1 MLNVPPPPEFGQP
14 LPVAPSPEVLEWLA
28 YRRSASAATLTGP
41 GPTPDQL
48 DQLLRLAARVP
59 DHGKLSPWR
68 FVVLEGEA
76 KAAYAAA
83 LRAIAQDR
91 ADPEKAL
98 AALGKFTPAPTA
110 VAVVSRVTPGHKV
123 PEWEQELSAGAA
135 AFALLQAAQA
145 MGFGANWITDWY
157 SFDPAATALL
167 GLRQN
172 ERVAAFVFIGT
183 PTAAPQER
191 VRPDLPAIV
200 SRWTPA

>member
-1 MLNVPPPPEFGQP
+1 
-14 LPVAPSPEVLEWLA
+14 VLA
-28 YRRSASAATLTGP
+28 FFARRRSASALTLSAP
-41 GPTPDQL
+41 GPSPDEVDTL
-48 DQLLRLAARVP
+48 IRLAARVP

-68 FVVLEGEA
+68 FVVLEGDHKTSFCA
-76 KAAYAAA
+76 S

-98 AALGKFTPAPTA
+98 AALGKFAPAPTA
-110 VAVVSRVTPGHKV
+110 VAVISRVTPGHKV

-135 AFALLQAAQA
+135 AFALLLAAQA

-157 SFDPAATALL
+157 SFDPQSTALL

-172 ERVAAFVFIGT
+172 ERVAAYIFLGT

-200 SRWTPA
+200 SRWSAP